1 MHWGFDS
8 NGAEHCY
15 VPFLLSLAALGVAE
29 GTAQVTIKW
38 RSNAAQVQLTAS
50 IVPALKRIL
59 KYMFEIQ

>member
-1 MHWGFDS
+1 MHWGYDS

-15 VPFLLSLAALGVAE
+15 VPFLPTLAALGVAK
-29 GTAQVTIKW
+29 GTAQVPLKW

-59 KYMFEIQ
+59 N